1 MVALLPLTSSVR
13 VAARN
18 LVASEEAGFSP
29 DSEEAG
35 PRQPSNTAPAQAPA
49 DARKERRDFVPTKAL
64 TLSFAK

>member
-1 MVALLPLTSSVR
+1 

-18 LVASEEAGFSP
+18 LVASDGAGFSP
-29 DSEEAG
+29 GSEEAG

-49 DARKERRDFVPTKAL
+49 DARKERRDFMPTKAL